1 VLRGSGQKEGEKL
14 MHKTEDGKEMNI
26 DLADAKINDI
36 VDQVDRH
43 SRILARKDALSG

>member
-1 VLRGSGQKEGEKL
+1 VLGIPGQKEEEML
-14 MHKTEDGKEMNI
+14 MRKTEDGKEMNI
-26 DLADAKINDI
+26 DLTDAKINDI